1 MLMLCMM
8 LFCMNFLVFLEI
20 LGALESFP
28 ADVAYMGLERR
39 MNS

>member
-1 MLMLCMM
+1 MLMLRMM

-28 ADVAYMGLERR
+28 ADLKIR
-39 MNS
+39 

>member
-1 MLMLCMM
+1 MLMLRVM

-28 ADVAYMGLERR
+28 TDLK
-39 MNS
+39 NSMRVVT